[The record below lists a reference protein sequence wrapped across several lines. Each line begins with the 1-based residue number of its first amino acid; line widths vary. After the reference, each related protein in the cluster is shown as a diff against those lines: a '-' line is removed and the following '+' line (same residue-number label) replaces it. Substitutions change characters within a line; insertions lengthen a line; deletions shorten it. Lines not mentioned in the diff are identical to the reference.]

1 LNILILCLL
10 LTHQKQQNEK
20 PAPGGNTGR
29 LNRNNLKVFKN
40 IANDTNTCFYPADLG
55 G

>member
-1 LNILILCLL
+1 M
-10 LTHQKQQNEK
+10 K
-20 PAPGGNTGR
+20 PNDSYKSVKTAPGRNTGR